1 MKKLKFQ
8 LKIETLTN
16 EQLVDAIIASK
27 GELLKID
34 EIRSKINNL
43 DFKNFARLYNVLP
56 KTLKFCDV
64 KKFDRDQI
72 FELVKVAKRKS
83 HQKRLLEDARNS
95 WKDKIKSL

>member
-1 MKKLKFQ
+1 MKRLKFQ
-8 LKIETLTN
+8 LKPDTLTN
-16 EQLVDAIIASK
+16 EQLADAIIASK
-27 GELLKID
+27 GKLLTVK
-34 EIRSKINNL
+34 EIRDRIKDL
-43 DFKNFARLYNVLP
+43 DFLNFVRLYEQFPKVL
-56 KTLKFCDV
+56 KNIDA

>member
-8 LKIETLTN
+8 LKLDTLTN

-27 GELLKID
+27 GKLLTVK
-34 EIRSKINNL
+34 EISNRIKDL
-43 DFKNFARLYNVLP
+43 DFYNFVRLYEQFP
-56 KTLKFCDV
+56 KALKHIDA

-95 WKDKIKSL
+95 WKDKIKNI

>member
-8 LKIETLTN
+8 LKLDTLTN

-27 GELLKID
+27 GKLLTVK
-34 EIRSKINNL
+34 EISNRIKDL
-43 DFKNFARLYNVLP
+43 DFYSFVRLYEQFPKVL
-56 KTLKFCDV
+56 KHIDA

-95 WKDKIKSL
+95 WKDKIKNI